1 MGAERSA
8 FILSAMMHAMTHPQI
23 HADLGLRARVDTT
36 SLPWVAAPSP
46 GVHRRMVERDG
57 GEVARATS
65 IVRYDPGSN
74 FPTHT
79 HALGEELLV
88 LEGEFAD
95 ETGRYGA
102 GTFIKNP
109 PGSAHAPRSEPGCV
123 LFVKLRHLEPDDAGR
138 VVVDSLR
145 GAWRP
150 GLVPG
155 LSVLPVH
162 AFGARH
168 TAFVRWAPG
177 TCFQRHRHHGGE
189 EIYVIDGVFEDEHG
203 RYPAGTWLRSPHLS
217 EHTPFSRE
225 GCTILVKTG
234 HLLTP

>member
-1 MGAERSA
+1 
-8 FILSAMMHAMTHPQI
+8 MTHLQI
-23 HADLGLRARVDTT
+23 HADLGQRACVDTT

-57 GEVARATS
+57 GEVAHATS
-65 IVRYDPGSN
+65 IVRYDPGSA

-79 HALGEELLV
+79 HELGEELLV

-95 ETGRYGA
+95 ETGCYGA

-109 PGSAHAPRSEPGCV
+109 PGSAHAPRSAPGCV
-123 LFVKLRHLEPDDAGR
+123 LFVKLRHLEPEDAGR
-138 VVVDSLR
+138 VVVDSR
-145 GAWRP
+145 HGAWRP

-155 LSVLPVH
+155 LSVLPVQ

-168 TAFVRWAPG
+168 TAFVRWAPS
-177 TCFQRHRHHGGE
+177 TYFQRHRHYGGE
-189 EIYVIDGVFEDEHG
+189 EIYVLDGVFEDEHG